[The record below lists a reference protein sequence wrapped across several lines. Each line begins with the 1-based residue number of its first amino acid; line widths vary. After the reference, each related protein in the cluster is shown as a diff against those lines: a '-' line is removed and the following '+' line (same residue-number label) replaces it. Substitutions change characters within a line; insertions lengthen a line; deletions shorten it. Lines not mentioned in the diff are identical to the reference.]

1 MQPQLSAGLWQTFYL
16 RSQKYLEVCPPIF
29 TKYVAYPLI
38 SKDWTPYCTADETLY
53 RKHHESTDVWIKFSI
68 TDSTG
73 PMFITAMLL
82 CCILY
87 YVEGMTVVSC
97 LSLFLDTF
105 FLPFPLPPN
114 YDFLLW
120 SIYLFEFHFI
130 DCFHCLSELRK
141 EFVICILQDTIS
153 CPVYDK
159 KRGESLKHLII
170 WNLNNLS
177 EFRKKT
183 KQPPPAPR
191 TWFCISYKI
200 MLRVSTFLFP
210 RAVCCTT
217 HGLSPNECPHWS
229 SAFQTEES
237 ITQYFYIKL
246 TNSVQNVTPLLG
258 RYPSLD
264 SETSSDKITS
274 SFSSSWR
281 QVLQAVQPL
290 GTAWTDI
297 FTLLKW
303 IVHDREQG
311 DRANSVSLLQLHCIL
326 TSPSCKCIVG
336 TIALLIYVTFPS
348 LPLPDFRFS
357 SPLAKFSWISLPHW
371 QHVTKI

>member
-1 MQPQLSAGLWQTFYL
+1 MISSCDQFTSLSFISLIVFIASVSWGRSLPYASCKLLYL
-16 RSQKYLEVCPPIF
+16 ALFMTRKEV
-29 TKYVAYPLI
+29 K
-38 SKDWTPYCTADETLY
+38 
-53 RKHHESTDVWIKFSI
+53 VWN
-68 TDSTG
+68 T
-73 PMFITAMLL
+73 
-82 CCILY
+82 
-87 YVEGMTVVSC
+87 
-97 LSLFLDTF
+97 
-105 FLPFPLPPN
+105 
-114 YDFLLW
+114 W
-120 SIYLFEFHFI
+120 LFE
-130 DCFHCLSELRK
+130 
-141 EFVICILQDTIS
+141 IS
-153 CPVYDK
+153 
-159 KRGESLKHLII
+159 II
-170 WNLNNLS
+170 RQNLEKNQN
-177 EFRKKT
+177 

-210 RAVCCTT
+210 WAVCCTT

-264 SETSSDKITS
+264 SETSSDKIIS

-281 QVLQAVQPL
+281 QVLQAVQPFC
-290 GTAWTDI
+290 TAWTDI
-297 FTLLKW
+297 STLLTW
-303 IVHDREQG
+303 IVYDREQE

-348 LPLPDFRFS
+348 LPPPDFRFS